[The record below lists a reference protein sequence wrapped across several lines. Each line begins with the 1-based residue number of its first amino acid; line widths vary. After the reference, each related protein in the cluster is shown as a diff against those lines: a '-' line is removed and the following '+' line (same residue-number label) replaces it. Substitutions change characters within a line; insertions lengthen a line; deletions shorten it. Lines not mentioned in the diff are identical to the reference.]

1 MERALMNY
9 VQPIRDPKKLE
20 EVKAI
25 LKRQSFRDY
34 FLFSLGIN
42 TGLRIS
48 DILPLKV
55 MDVKGKS
62 HIIITERKTKAY
74 KRFRINQALAEVIN
88 EYTAGMQPEEYLFPS
103 QKTHEPI
110 KRVQAYKILN
120 KAAAQAGLSEIGTHT
135 LRKTFGYHFYQQT
148 KDVALLQE
156 LFNHSAPSVTLRYI
170 GINQDIMDNAI
181 DGFSI

>member
-1 MERALMNY
+1 MNY
-9 VQPIRDPKKLE
+9 VQPIRDPQKLQ

-25 LKRQSFRDY
+25 LKRQSYRDY

-55 MDVKGKS
+55 KDVKNKS
-62 HIIITERKTKAY
+62 HISIKELKTKKD
-74 KRFRINQALAEVIN
+74 KRFRINNALAEIIN
-88 EYTAGMQPEEYLFPS
+88 DYTAGMDPEAYLFPS
-103 QKTHEPI
+103 QKTDGPI

-170 GINQDIMDNAI
+170 GINQDVMDKAI
-181 DGFSI
+181 DGFSL